1 MYIFRGAYFS
11 IGIKNNLAQ
20 VHCSIR
26 QADGEN
32 PITVRGRMIVKQT
45 TEKNEKKSK
54 LNFRKLRKVACD
66 ILKKNCG
73 ANWAH

>member
-26 QADGEN
+26 QADGDN

-45 TEKNEKKSK
+45 TENEKKSK
-54 LNFRKLRKVACD
+54 LIFLKDRQVACD
-66 ILKKNCG
+66 IF
-73 ANWAH
+73 